1 MRFRYN
7 ITVFS
12 TTNTMHV
19 VTDPKGGLA
28 KRTLKVK
35 IKWVSKR
42 LLEISLDLSIL
53 EEHWHE
59 KLQMSRNPHREL
71 SRHCVIL

>member
-1 MRFRYN
+1 MY
-7 ITVFS
+7 
-12 TTNTMHV
+12 V

-35 IKWVSKR
+35 MKWVSKR

-53 EEHWHE
+53 EEH
-59 KLQMSRNPHREL
+59 
-71 SRHCVIL
+71 